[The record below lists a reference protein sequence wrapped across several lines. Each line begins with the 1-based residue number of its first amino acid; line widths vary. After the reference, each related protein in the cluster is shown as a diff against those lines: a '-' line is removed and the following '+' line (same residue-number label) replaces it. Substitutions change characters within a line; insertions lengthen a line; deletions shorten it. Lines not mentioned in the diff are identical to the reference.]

1 MDGGCQWN
9 PPVKECGAGMK
20 GHSKEQGDKTDLEAD
35 EGHGVLPQRVLD
47 DVQHLQSAYVH
58 VVGGT

>member
-1 MDGGCQWN
+1 
-9 PPVKECGAGMK
+9 MK